1 MRKRPLH
8 ALAAAFFALAAVR
21 CTSQENGEAAG
32 GGSAP
37 PRAEVLTNVPVM
49 LGSGLL
55 DTTGT
60 EDAERRTYVAQA
72 PLDSAAAFYR
82 RILPGIGW
90 QVVGDRGGG
99 DAATID
105 LHYRKADAALWV
117 QLRRLDPVTTE
128 YTLIG
133 TSGRPVAG
141 DTVRR
146 R

>member
-1 MRKRPLH
+1 MRNRPFHAVAAVLL
-8 ALAAAFFALAAVR
+8 ALAAAR
-21 CTSQENGEAAG
+21 CTTQENGEEAG

-37 PRAEVLTNVPVM
+37 RRAQVLTTVPSLV
-49 LGSGLL
+49 GSELR
-55 DTTGT
+55 DTTGS
-60 EDAERRTYVAQA
+60 EDAERRTYLARF

-82 RILPGIGW
+82 RILPSLGW
-90 QVVGDRGGG
+90 LVVGDRGG
-99 DAATID
+99 AATID
-105 LHYRKADAALWV
+105 LHYRKADAALWI